1 MAPTRDP
8 DSQGTPGGGRGE
20 ERPGTRAQAA
30 VPLPARVAGPAL
42 QRVQARRAQAAAAWL
57 HQEVGRRMAER
68 LPLIRQQPQR
78 IIDWW
83 SAAGGA
89 ADRLDSQYP
98 QAQRIAVEPVL
109 PAARAGPA
117 AAWWRRLLAGR
128 PPARQVPEADAAVL
142 EPVQLVWANMVLHW
156 VDDVPALLARWHAAL
171 QTEGFL
177 MVSCFGPDTL
187 RRLRA
192 LYREQGWGPPAS
204 EFTDLHNLGDALVQ
218 AGFADPVM
226 DMEMLR
232 LSWPSAA
239 AMLAELRTL
248 GGNTAP
254 QRFAGCRTPRW
265 RSRLEAAIESALQGA
280 DGRPGLDF
288 EIVYGH
294 AFKPAPR
301 VRAAAHT
308 EVPLETMR
316 ALLKGGRHDPP
327 R

>member
-1 MAPTRDP
+1 MASTRDP
-8 DSQGTPGGGRGE
+8 DFQGTSGGGRGDD
-20 ERPGTRAQAA
+20 RPEGPAQGVA
-30 VPLPARVAGPAL
+30 PLPARVAGAAL
-42 QRVQARRAQAAAAWL
+42 QRVLARRAQAPAAWL

-109 PAARAGPA
+109 PAAPAGPA
-117 AAWWRRLLAGR
+117 AAWWRRLLGGR
-128 PPARQVPEADAAVL
+128 PPAQQVLEADAAVL

-232 LSWPSAA
+232 LNWPSAA

-248 GGNTAP
+248 GANTAP

-265 RSRLEAAIESALQGA
+265 RSRLEARIEAALQGT

-301 VRAAAHT
+301 VQAAART
-308 EVPLETMR
+308 EVSLETMR
-316 ALLKGGRHDPP
+316 ALLKERHDPP